1 MLHIACSLGD
11 KYFTTMI
18 IEEAKEIGHLNLLIE
33 EKDHRKMT
41 PLYLLCEFG
50 FRGNY
55 NNKSNS
61 DFKKE

>member
-1 MLHIACSLGD
+1 
-11 KYFTTMI
+11 MI
-18 IEEAKEIGHLNLLIE
+18 IEEAKEIGHLNLIIE

-41 PLYLLCEFG
+41 PLNLLCEFG

-61 DFKKE
+61 DHKKD